1 MTDFSSLGLSG
12 SILKVLPELGI
23 DKPTEIQ
30 EKTIPFLLENQSDFI
45 GLAQTGTGKTAAFGL
60 PLLQN
65 VDPDVKHVQAL
76 VLAPTRELCQQI
88 ENQFRLFSKYISGI
102 NTTAVFG
109 GANIMGQIKAL
120 KKPNQIVVATPGRLI
135 DLAKRKAIRIDQIQY
150 LVLDEADEMLNMG
163 FKDELDEILSFTPE
177 TKITWLFSATMPRE
191 IKRIVDEYMV
201 TPKEVRISTGN
212 AVNVNI
218 AHQYVVVKSSD
229 KKEAI
234 RRFIDKEVEIKGIV
248 FTRTKLD
255 AQKLSDDLSK
265 DGYRVDALH
274 GDLSQAQRDRVM
286 AKFKEHN
293 LQLLIAT
300 DVAARGIDVNDLTH
314 VFHHS
319 IPDQQ
324 EYYTHRS
331 GRTARGGKKGISLAV
346 TTKRDVRRIG
356 FLEKDLKISFEKVEV
371 PTSSEILA
379 NRITTWVEHLPTKDA
394 IDVSEIVEMEDTLA
408 RLKKYTKD
416 ELIYLMVKDQLKKL
430 NLNKKTEDINDKGEV
445 RRDSSRRDSDR
456 RGSDRR
462 DSSRRGSERND
473 SERRGSERRDSDK
486 SESDRPERRVKKKI
500 EGNQRFFINVGRMDG
515 ASKSD
520 LVDFLAEESGLK
532 KGDFDEI
539 VLNDTHAFFQ
549 VKEENT
555 KSIEGNF
562 EGLEVEGRTI
572 RIDRD
577 DDGGG
582 RGGRSGGKSFRNKGR
597 GEGDRQDSRGRQGGG
612 GRRSSSS
619 DRGKRSGGGGRGR
632 PDRR

>member
-23 DKPTEIQ
+23 EKPTEIQ

-65 VDPDVKHVQAL
+65 VDPDLKHVQAL

-88 ENQFRLFSKYISGI
+88 EKQLSLFSKYISGI
-102 NTTAVFG
+102 HSTAVFG
-109 GANIMGQIKAL
+109 GANIMGQIKTL
-120 KKPNQIVVATPGRLI
+120 RKPNQIVVATPGRLI
-135 DLAKRKAIRIDQIQY
+135 DLAKRKAIRLDQIEY

-177 TKITWLFSATMPRE
+177 TKITWLFSATMPSE

-201 TPKEVRISTGN
+201 DPEEVRVSTGN
-212 AVNVNI
+212 AVNANI
-218 AHQYVVVKSSD
+218 AHQYVVVRSAD

-234 RRFIDKEVEIKGIV
+234 RRFIDKEIEIKGIV
-248 FTRTKLD
+248 FTRTKMD
-255 AQKLSDDLSK
+255 AQKLSDDLGR

-286 AKFKEHN
+286 NKFKEHN

-319 IPDQQ
+319 IPDQL

-331 GRTARGGKKGISLAV
+331 GRTARGGKKGISLAI
-346 TTKRDVRRIG
+346 TTKRDKRRIG
-356 FLEKDLKISFEKVEV
+356 YLENDLDISFDKVEV
-371 PTSSEILA
+371 PTSSEILF
-379 NRITTWVEHLPTKDA
+379 NRITSWVDHLPAKEA
-394 IDVSEIVEMEDTLA
+394 IDVSEISEMEDTLSK
-408 RLKKYTKD
+408 LKKYTKE
-416 ELIYLMVKDQLKKL
+416 ELIFMMVKEQMRKL
-430 NLNKKTEDINDKGEV
+430 NLNTKHEDINDKG
-445 RRDSSRRDSDR
+445 DSDR
-456 RGSDRR
+456 KKKKDRKNSENGDFRGN
-462 DSSRRGSERND
+462 E
-473 SERRGSERRDSDK
+473 K
-486 SESDRPERRVKKKI
+486 KVKKTI

-520 LVDFLAEESGLK
+520 LLDFLADESGLK
-532 KGDFDEI
+532 KGDFDEV
-539 VLNDTHAFFQ
+539 VLNDTHSFFQ
-549 VKEENT
+549 VKKENIQ
-555 KSIEGNF
+555 SIEGNF
-562 EGLEVEGRTI
+562 GGLEVEGRTI

-577 DDGGG
+577 DDTGG
-582 RGGRSGGKSFRNKGR
+582 RSAKSGGRSSGSRGRSGGGR
-597 GEGDRQDSRGRQGGG
+597 RDHRGG
-612 GRRSSSS
+612 GRRSSS
-619 DRGKRSGGGGRGR
+619 DRGRRGGGRSRSGR
-632 PDRR
+632 R